1 MSAGALPS
9 RLPSIARRT
18 IVKAWP
24 TDPKNISF
32 RRPIFSIRTMAAKEA
47 RKYSVPLHAAM
58 IRDLTS
64 ENPRRSKRTVLIY
77 DQTLRI
83 RRKKFGSYSIVG
95 DEVDTRYLV
104 APVISPHPDNRPEPY
119 LLEALDGHTECYPS
133 EVLAPP
139 AREQLLEGCVLRGFS
154 FSFDIQR
161 GTLFQFNSFFDSK
174 KYLLHLSVFGGFIL
188 KSRNN
193 CHRTCWLTWFQKPE
207 EMISG

>member
-18 IVKAWP
+18 IVKVWP

-77 DQTLRI
+77 DQTLGI
-83 RRKKFGSYSIVG
+83 RRKKYWIVQHSRWWGWYQISSSSCHIARSWRPTRALPAGSIGWPHRVLPVWSFG
-95 DEVDTRYLV
+95 
-104 APVISPHPDNRPEPY
+104 
-119 LLEALDGHTECYPS
+119 
-133 EVLAPP
+133 P
-139 AREQLLEGCVLRGFS
+139 ARQRTAPWGMSSSRLFLFLRHPTRHPLPIQQLL
-154 FSFDIQR
+154 
-161 GTLFQFNSFFDSK
+161 
-174 KYLLHLSVFGGFIL
+174 
-188 KSRNN
+188 
-193 CHRTCWLTWFQKPE
+193 W
-207 EMISG
+207 